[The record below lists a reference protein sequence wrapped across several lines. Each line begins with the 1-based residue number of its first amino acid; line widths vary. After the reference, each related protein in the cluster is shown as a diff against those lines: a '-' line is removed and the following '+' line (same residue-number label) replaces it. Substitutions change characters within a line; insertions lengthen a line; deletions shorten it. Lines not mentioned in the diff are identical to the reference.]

1 MNGHDLRSRLAA
13 GESVLMPGVWDALS
27 TKLATEAGF
36 STVFVSG
43 YCVSG
48 TLLGKPDLGF
58 LSQTEMAE
66 VARRI
71 CTASPE
77 AIVVVDADTGYG
89 GPLNTVRTVE
99 LWEHAGA
106 AGMFLEDQVWP
117 KRCGHM
123 AGKQIVPTEEWL
135 SKLRAAV
142 GHRTHLHVTA
152 RTDAR
157 AVTGLDDAIERAKMA
172 RDCGVD
178 AVFIEAPESVGEME
192 HIAASLTDI
201 TLVANMVETG
211 KTPLL
216 TPDELAAMGFRLIV
230 SPLTALFTM
239 VSSIRQSLEILARQG
254 TLRDDLDRLVTF
266 DDFATLVGLAEQQA
280 EADRYNADT

>member
-123 AGKQIVPTEEWL
+123 AGKQIVPPEEWL

-216 TPDELAAMGFRLIV
+216 TPGELAAMGFRLIV

-254 TLRDDLDRLVTF
+254 SLRDNLDRLVTF